1 MMTSQA
7 LAIRVLALSVGA
19 IVLLSA
25 PAVSYAETHGA
36 ATDEGAAA
44 ESAVRTD
51 LLDLGEFRIRGCR
64 TTDQEVVDV
73 RFGVQLILSTQTN
86 AADHHRLEGW
96 KNRLRDQIIIAIR
109 SAAPEDYADPPLHR
123 IQRLMLFRVKRL
135 ATGVGVI
142 GLYLTEFSLDEGE
155 TLEDLMA
162 PAVTPAPAKK
172 PASGG
177 H

>member
-1 MMTSQA
+1 MTSQT
-7 LAIRVLALSVGA
+7 LAKRVLALVVGGNA
-19 IVLLSA
+19 LLSA
-25 PAVSYAETHGA
+25 PAVTFAETHGA
-36 ATDEGAAA
+36 ATGDEVAAA

-64 TTDQEVVDV
+64 TTDQEVVDI
-73 RFGVQLILSTQTN
+73 RFGVQLVLSTQTN
-86 AADHHRLEGW
+86 TADHHRLEGW
-96 KNRLRDQIIIAIR
+96 KNRLRDQIITAIR
-109 SAAPEDYADPPLHR
+109 SAAPEDYADPALHR

-142 GLYLTEFSLDEGE
+142 GLYLTDFSLDEGE
-155 TLEDLMA
+155 TLADLMA
-162 PAVTPAPAKK
+162 PAVTPTPPKE